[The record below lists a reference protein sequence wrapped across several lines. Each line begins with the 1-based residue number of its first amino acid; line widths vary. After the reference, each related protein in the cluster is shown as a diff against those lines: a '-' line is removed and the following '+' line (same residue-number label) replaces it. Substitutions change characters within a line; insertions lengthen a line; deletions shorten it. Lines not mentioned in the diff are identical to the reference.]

1 MKGEQLNN
9 RRKLLVFHRFINKI
23 QAEKSNLRAKA
34 LRRQL
39 DELEEEMTRERTK
52 SRNLARQIDD
62 LNEAIDTITR
72 ENTNLRLVRTKLS
85 LPFTFL
91 RGGAARRNRENMRL
105 RSYQIPGSSENLTK
119 NEADDDSIGTEGNSK
134 CSDLLFTRLTESG
147 SLHIDD
153 KKSVVQMQFNN
164 AL

>member
-1 MKGEQLNN
+1 MRVNVSFQTLHFC
-9 RRKLLVFHRFINKI
+9 KL

-72 ENTNLRLVRTKLS
+72 ENNNLR
-85 LPFTFL
+85 
-91 RGGAARRNRENMRL
+91 
-105 RSYQIPGSSENLTK
+105 
-119 NEADDDSIGTEGNSK
+119 
-134 CSDLLFTRLTESG
+134 
-147 SLHIDD
+147 
-153 KKSVVQMQFNN
+153 
-164 AL
+164 